1 MKLRQFSDM
10 DAKVYHRKIIKLGF
24 MHFPQSQNKN
34 VNNVCIVGNPG
45 RMVSEQGAVKSW
57 PELNVCR
64 VDRLFPY
71 HVTSAFVRPT
81 PPPPSFTWLV
91 AYLIGVLS
99 VV

>member
-1 MKLRQFSDM
+1 M
-10 DAKVYHRKIIKLGF
+10 DAKVYRRKIIKLSF

-45 RMVSEQGAVKSW
+45 RMISEQGAVKSW

-71 HVTSAFVRPT
+71 HVTSAFVRLT
-81 PPPPSFTWLV
+81 PPPRLLPGWLP
-91 AYLIGVLS
+91 I
-99 VV
+99 